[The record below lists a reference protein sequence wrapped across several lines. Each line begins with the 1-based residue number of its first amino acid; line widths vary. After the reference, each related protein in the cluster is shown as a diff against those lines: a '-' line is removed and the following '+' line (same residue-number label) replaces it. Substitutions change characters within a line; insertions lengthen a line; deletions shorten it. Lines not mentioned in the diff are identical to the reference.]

1 MQSTPT
7 KPQEASSS
15 ERAQLVIW
23 HLTDS
28 ALPTGGFA
36 HSAGME
42 TYIQSGA
49 IDDADTFAEWLK
61 GYLYQATF
69 NDALA
74 VRFAVE
80 LHNSTIGW
88 DEKVARLNQLDRL
101 LHATL
106 TPKELRAA
114 MQSMG
119 KRMSKVAR
127 IVDADDMLVEEYDRG
142 LRAREYKG
150 NPGIAL
156 GLVLAA
162 AGVDEYTAAKAYL
175 MQLATSMVQNAIRA
189 IPLGQDA
196 GQRLLVGVYGL
207 VTEFAQQAMEHTV
220 HDLGVAAPDMEIAQ
234 MEHEFLRSRMFMS

>member
-1 MQSTPT
+1 M
-7 KPQEASSS
+7 
-15 ERAQLVIW
+15 R
-23 HLTDS
+23 
-28 ALPTGGFA
+28 
-36 HSAGME
+36 
-42 TYIQSGA
+42 
-49 IDDADTFAEWLK
+49 
-61 GYLYQATF
+61 
-69 NDALA
+69 
-74 VRFAVE
+74 
-80 LHNSTIGW
+80 
-88 DEKVARLNQLDRL
+88 
-101 LHATL
+101 
-106 TPKELRAA
+106 
-114 MQSMG
+114 SMG

-162 AGVDEYTAAKAYL
+162 AGVDGYTAAKAYL

>member
-7 KPQEASSS
+7 NRS
-15 ERAQLVIW
+15 QLVVW

-42 TYIQSGA
+42 TYLQRDI
-49 IDDADTFAEWLK
+49 IHDADTFATWLR

-74 VRFAVE
+74 ARFAIELQQSGLSEVE
-80 LHNSTIGW
+80 RV
-88 DEKVARLNQLDRL
+88 EKLAELDAL
-101 LHATL
+101 VHATQ

-119 KRMSKVAR
+119 RRMSKVAK
-127 IVDADDMLVEEYDRG
+127 IVDASDALVTEYDRG
-142 LRAREYKG
+142 LAAREYKG
-150 NPGIAL
+150 NPGIAF
-156 GLVLAA
+156 GLVLGA
-162 AGVDEYTAAKAYL
+162 AGVEEYTAVEAYL

-196 GQRLLVGVYGL
+196 GQRLLVGVYDWVSRYAA
-207 VTEFAQQAMEHTV
+207 VTMEHTI

-234 MEHEFLRSRMFMS
+234 MQHEFLHSRMFMS

>member
-1 MQSTPT
+1 MQSTLT
-7 KPQEASSS
+7 DASVGEMQ

-42 TYIQSGA
+42 TYINSGT
-49 IDDADTFAEWLK
+49 IDDAASFATWLR

-80 LHNSTIGW
+80 LHNSTSGW
-88 DEKVARLNQLDRL
+88 DEKVNRLKQLDRL
-101 LHATL
+101 LYATL
-106 TPKELRAA
+106 TPKELRTA
-114 MQSMG
+114 MLSMG
-119 KRMSKVAR
+119 KRMSKVAK
-127 IVDADDMLVEEYDRG
+127 IVDAEDQLVEEYDRG

-150 NPGIAL
+150 NPGIAI

-162 AGVDEYTAAKAYL
+162 AGVKDYTATKAYL
-175 MQLATSMVQNAIRA
+175 MQLATSMIQNAIRA

-207 VTEFAQQAMEHTV
+207 VTQFAQEAMERTI
-220 HDLGVAAPDMEIAQ
+220 HDLGIAAPDMEIAQ

>member
-7 KPQEASSS
+7 N
-15 ERAQLVIW
+15 RAQLVIW

-42 TYIQSGA
+42 TYLQRDVIH
-49 IDDADTFAEWLK
+49 DAESFAHWLR

-80 LHNSTIGW
+80 LQNAKLEVAERV
-88 DEKVARLNQLDRL
+88 EKLRELDAL
-101 LHATL
+101 VHATQ

-119 KRMSKVAR
+119 RRMSKVAK
-127 IVDADDMLVEEYDRG
+127 IVDDEDPLVGEYDRG

-150 NPGIAL
+150 NPGIAF
-156 GLVLAA
+156 GLVVAA
-162 AGVDEYTAAKAYL
+162 AGVDERVAVEGYL

-196 GQRLLVGVYGL
+196 GQRLLVGVYDL
-207 VTEFAQQAMEHTV
+207 VSQFADVTLGHSFY
-220 HDLGVAAPDMEIAQ
+220 DLGVAAPDMEIAQ

>member
-1 MQSTPT
+1 MPSTPT
-7 KPQEASSS
+7 SPVSGSVM
-15 ERAQLVIW
+15 ERAQLVVW

-42 TYIQSGA
+42 TYLQQGI
-49 IDDADTFAEWLK
+49 IEDADTFAQWLEA
-61 GYLYQATF
+61 YLYQATF

-80 LHNSTIGW
+80 LQQSDLTGE
-88 DEKVARLNQLDRL
+88 EKAAKLKELDL
-101 LHATL
+101 LAFATL
-106 TPKELRAA
+106 TPKELRSA

-119 KRMSKVAR
+119 RRMSKVAR
-127 IVDADDMLVEEYDRG
+127 IVDGTDALVEEYDRG

-162 AGVDEYTAAKAYL
+162 AGVDTYTAVKAYL
-175 MQLATSMVQNAIRA
+175 MQLATTMVQNAIRA

-196 GQRLLVGVYGL
+196 GQRLLVGAYDHI
-207 VTEFAQQAMEHTV
+207 THFAADTMEHTLA
-220 HDLGVAAPDMEIAQ
+220 DLGVAAPDMEIAQ